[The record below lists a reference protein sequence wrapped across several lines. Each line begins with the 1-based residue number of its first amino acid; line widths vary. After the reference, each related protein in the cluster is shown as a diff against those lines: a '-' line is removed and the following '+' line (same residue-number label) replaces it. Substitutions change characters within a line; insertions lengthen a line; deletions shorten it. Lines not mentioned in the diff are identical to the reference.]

1 MSPEKIKSE
10 YEIFYDE
17 CYYGFWC
24 VRNVNDKRFN
34 SPMSFHFS
42 NKDDAEKFKEL
53 IQIAF

>member
-10 YEIFYDE
+10 SEIFYDE

-24 VRNVNDKRFN
+24 VRNVNDKRFD

>member
-1 MSPEKIKSE
+1 MMNEDIKSE
-10 YEIFYDE
+10 YELFYDD

-24 VRNVNDKRFN
+24 VRNINDKRFD

-42 NKDDAEKFKEL
+42 KKEDAETFKNL